1 MLRSSAPSLL
11 KSLATG
17 SRSVVVSARSRRA
30 GLLLALT
37 GLLGTVSYDA
47 THMLKEMAIRRAIGP
62 SDTTVRREVAWRGL
76 RTSAV
81 GASLGLIAA
90 VGVGSIVR
98 GLLHG
103 LPAYDPVTLL
113 SVAAILVSS
122 AVAATWAPARKALQL
137 GPAELLREE

>member
-1 MLRSSAPSLL
+1 MLTYGVRWL
-11 KSLATG
+11 G
-17 SRSVVVSARSRRA
+17 GVYARRRW
-30 GLLLALT
+30 
-37 GLLGTVSYDA
+37 
-47 THMLKEMAIRRAIGP
+47 GP
-62 SDTTVRREVAWRGL
+62 P
-76 RTSAV
+76 
-81 GASLGLIAA
+81 LGLIEA

>member
-30 GLLLALT
+30 GLLLTLT
-37 GLLGTVSYDA
+37 GLFGTVSYDA
-47 THMLKEMAIRRAIGP
+47 THMLKEMAIRRAIGA
-62 SDTTVRREVAWRGL
+62 SDANVRREVAWWGL

-81 GASLGLIAA
+81 GASRGLIEA

-122 AVAATWAPARKALQL
+122 AMAATWAPARKALQL

>member
-1 MLRSSAPSLL
+1 M
-11 KSLATG
+11 
-17 SRSVVVSARSRRA
+17 
-30 GLLLALT
+30 
-37 GLLGTVSYDA
+37 
-47 THMLKEMAIRRAIGP
+47 
-62 SDTTVRREVAWRGL
+62 
-76 RTSAV
+76 
-81 GASLGLIAA
+81 IAA

-122 AVAATWAPARKALQL
+122 AVPATWAPARKALQL

>member
-1 MLRSSAPSLL
+1 MI
-11 KSLATG
+11 
-17 SRSVVVSARSRRA
+17 
-30 GLLLALT
+30 
-37 GLLGTVSYDA
+37 
-47 THMLKEMAIRRAIGP
+47 E
-62 SDTTVRREVAWRGL
+62 
-76 RTSAV
+76 
-81 GASLGLIAA
+81 A

-122 AVAATWAPARKALQL
+122 AMAATWAPARKALQL

>member
-11 KSLATG
+11 KSLATA

-37 GLLGTVSYDA
+37 GLFSTVSYDA
-47 THMLKEMAIRRAIGP
+47 THMLKEMAIRRAIGA

-76 RTSAV
+76 RTS
-81 GASLGLIAA
+81 A